1 MPRAFFDPSHHAVGL
16 AVGAGDTEGAPVV
29 GDAVGAGEVVG
40 AGDGR
45 AQLTP
50 FTPTPHD
57 VDAHKV
63 LVNALL
69 RLTSSSMHQPRS
81 WSKAEAL

>member
-1 MPRAFFDPSHHAVGL
+1 MPRLFFVPSHHAVGL

-45 AQLTP
+45 AQLTS

-57 VDAHKV
+57 VDAHEEST
-63 LVNALL
+63 NA
-69 RLTSSSMHQPRS
+69 
-81 WSKAEAL
+81 